1 MVYVKY
7 AFLQKCVGDA
17 KMFNLKILPILR
29 NAVPT
34 GIKQT
39 LKSSQQISA
48 NVLPWANRVELNRL
62 TRAVAIVKE
71 WSWTI
76 LITVHATFVTSGRN
90 RTTRPSPLC
99 LEIVIIQAATCGQN

>member
-1 MVYVKY
+1 MVYAKY
-7 AFLQKCVGDA
+7 AFLQKLADDA

-48 NVLPWANRVELNRL
+48 NVLRWANRL

-76 LITVHATFVTSGRN
+76 LITV
-90 RTTRPSPLC
+90 
-99 LEIVIIQAATCGQN
+99 LEWRIQTAADPP